1 MEKSP
6 LDQETRKEVI
16 QITSQLLADTYLLY
30 TKTQNFHWNVVDPRF
45 YQLHKFFESQ
55 YEELAEALDIIAER
69 IRMLG
74 GRSPGAMHQF
84 LELSSLE
91 ECTEELSGDEM
102 IRQLAEDHTF
112 MADTLRFFI
121 DETSKLGDE
130 GTADMMINRLRA
142 HEKTVWMLKSH
153 LTASTPVH
161 R

>member
-1 MEKSP
+1 MKLAP
-6 LDQETRKEVI
+6 LDQETRHEVI
-16 QITSQLLADTYLLY
+16 TILSQLLADTYILY

-74 GRSPGAMHQF
+74 GRTPASLHQF

-91 ECTEELSGDEM
+91 ESTGDLSGDQM
-102 IRQLAEDHTF
+102 IQQLAEDHNYMT
-112 MADTLRFFI
+112 DSLRFSI
-121 DETSKLGDE
+121 DETSKHGDE
-130 GTADMMINRLRA
+130 GTADMMINRLRS
-142 HEKTVWMLKSH
+142 HEKNLWMLKSH
-153 LTASTPVH
+153 L